1 MSKFGFDL
9 NEYNSDGGSKDY
21 SPLPKGE
28 YTIKCV
34 EADLKETKSGG
45 QMIAAKFEV
54 VKGDY
59 VGRFIWSN
67 YNIHNNSEKA
77 QQIGR
82 EQLSAWAKA
91 SGKPNASSVD
101 ELLEKPFKCSLDI
114 EAGTNG
120 YADKNRIVGYVMSE
134 AKAPQKSSLAD
145 MKNDDPDSAPSKAKI
160 DKKKNPW
167 D

>member
-9 NEYNSDGGSKDY
+9 NEYASDGGSKDY

-28 YTIKCV
+28 YTIKCI
-34 EADLKETKSGG
+34 EAELKDTKSGG

-54 VKGDY
+54 ARGEHT
-59 VGRFIWSN
+59 GRFIWSN

-91 SGKPNASSVD
+91 AGKPNANSVD
-101 ELLEKPFKCSLDI
+101 ELLERPFKCSLDI

-120 YADKNRIVGYVMSE
+120 YADKNRIVGYILSE
-134 AKAPQKSSLAD
+134 VKAPQKSSLAD
-145 MKNDDPDSAPSKAKI
+145 MKEDDPDDAVTSGKTS
-160 DKKKNPW
+160 KKKNPW

>member
-9 NEYNSDGGSKDY
+9 NEYASDGGSKDY

-34 EADLKETKSGG
+34 EAELKDTKSGG

-59 VGRFIWSN
+59 TGRFIWSN

-77 QQIGR
+77 QKIGR

-91 SGKPNASSVD
+91 SGKPNASSIE
-101 ELLEKPFKCSLDI
+101 ELLERPFKCSLDI
-114 EAGTNG
+114 EMGTNG
-120 YADKNRIVGYVMSE
+120 YSDKNRIVGYVLGE
-134 AKAPQKSSLAD
+134 AKAPPKNSLAD
-145 MKNDDPDSAPSKAKI
+145 MKEDDPDDAVTSGKAS
-160 DKKKNPW
+160 KKKNPW